1 MAGGL
6 LLWLVRCEFRWGGLP
21 QVSPAGNDWNLAS
34 KEGVVRCCESLA
46 FGAQP
51 GRHGYCCCGPLRMD
65 DATWIA
71 RHGSTL
77 REGQTW
83 VSQIHGKC
91 SLIPASPACLSRSA
105 SWDLHWQVLQQ
116 KAFHSSS
123 LTTLF
128 PCSRTPSA
136 PAALPAGS
144 PAPACPAGSSP
155 GWFESLVFALADALL
170 SRQCRTA
177 PGPPGASAHCLHSGS
192 SAAPTTA
199 TTLAFAATCALA
211 TAWLATSSAAER
223 FARQPSVAL
232 LYLPY
237 THVPYWSVSPHS
249 HPGRDCT
256 PHPC

>member
-155 GWFESLVFALADALL
+155 GCIRAPRRYQRSGSPTRIGARVLQRGLT
-170 SRQCRTA
+170 RQCRTA
-177 PGPPGASAHCLHSGS
+177 PGPPGASAHWSRQSLSQYGTEHTAVMVLDSAQCNNSTGHSVG
-192 SAAPTTA
+192 
-199 TTLAFAATCALA
+199 
-211 TAWLATSSAAER
+211 
-223 FARQPSVAL
+223 
-232 LYLPY
+232 
-237 THVPYWSVSPHS
+237 VS
-249 HPGRDCT
+249 
-256 PHPC
+256 